1 MGVGEPWLWRLAE
14 VLRERRQAQAQ
25 FGILGEQRGHR
36 GSFRHGPGCLAD
48 QVNDGIAMA
57 DVGVELV
64 QRRPAPD
71 HEILLHGDIEV
82 GALEIR
88 GQEVAVGNELA

>member
-1 MGVGEPWLWRLAE
+1 
-14 VLRERRQAQAQ
+14 
-25 FGILGEQRGHR
+25 
-36 GSFRHGPGCLAD
+36 
-48 QVNDGIAMA
+48 MA
-57 DVGVELV
+57 DVVVDLV

-88 GQEVAVGNELA
+88 GQEVAVGNELAADRGQEQSLKSSRNHVSRRQVVGTSDTRIRRKGRRRRSEHRDLEPGLS